1 MPWWDINFLED
12 YSCDCSVVF
21 FRVDHTFADGV
32 GIISLISCLLD
43 NEFRIKMK
51 KKFEPLSLL
60 WQIIYT
66 VTGQYHLNLLI
77 IREWLMHADPSASKM
92 SALTKEQKS
101 ENIHFVSEEFDFGL
115 ITK

>member
-1 MPWWDINFLED
+1 MED
-12 YSCDCSVVF
+12 YSCDSSVVF

-43 NEFRIKMK
+43 NEFSIKMK

-66 VTGQYHLNLLI
+66 VTGQYHFNLRAR
-77 IREWLMHADPSASKM
+77 RERLMQPDPSATKM
-92 SALTKEQKS
+92 DALTKQHKS